1 MTEIQKDI
9 LRTLA
14 FYDVFEIPMTGE
26 EIHLVTCNS
35 KLVTRN
41 PSPVSLVEIQK
52 TLSAMLLEGAL
63 EREEVFYC
71 LKGRRAIVKQR
82 KMRYPESL
90 RKLLKSQ
97 KWIRLLHKLPFVR
110 NIYFAGSVA
119 MQNARVESDIDLVIV
134 SKQGRVWSSRF
145 FVNSVLAVL
154 SMRVHGRHWVGRN
167 LLAYGLRLFG
177 YDGGTV
183 DQTRGTNTL
192 CTAFFIDES
201 VEPKTV
207 LPDDRQFQFWVE
219 RWMPIQVESMPRT
232 SPIHLEVARGR
243 KVHKVKRLFEMIVS
257 IIPERVFRWGQEK
270 VLMPRQL
277 RERAKAGNGDVVL
290 GDSVIKLHLVDRRRE
305 YEDAYLDRLQT
316 LGIDP
321 APFVA
326 STEEHR

>member
-9 LRTLA
+9 LRVLA

-52 TLSAMLLEGAL
+52 TLSAMLLERAL

-71 LKGRRAIVKQR
+71 LNGRRAIVKQR

-90 RKLLKSQ
+90 RKMLKSE
-97 KWIRLLHKLPFVR
+97 KWIRLIRALPFVR
-110 NIYFAGSVA
+110 NVYFAGSVA
-119 MQNARVESDIDLVIV
+119 MENARRESDIDLVIV

-154 SMRVHGRHWVGRN
+154 SMRVHGRHWVGKN

-177 YDGGTV
+177 LDGGTV

-219 RWMPIQVESMPRT
+219 RWMPTQVESMPRT
-232 SPIHLEVARGR
+232 IPIHLGVVRGR

-257 IIPERVFRWGQEK
+257 IIPERVFRWGQER
-270 VLMPRQL
+270 VLMPRSL
-277 RERAKAGNGDVVL
+277 RECAKIGNGDVML
-290 GDSVIKLHLVDRRRE
+290 GNTVIKLHLVDRRKE
-305 YEDAYLDRLQT
+305 YESQYIKRLKD
-316 LGIDP
+316 LVIID
-321 APFVA
+321 
-326 STEEHR
+326 